1 MTSIQVDKE
10 LQSAIKETRVIAKLI
25 QSGSTCLVCFV
36 SNPFLIEKHH
46 IGGKK
51 HSSVT
56 IPLCANCHVLASK
69 NQISYDQ
76 KWLEYQKSEPEK
88 AQFVIKDLEFLIDK
102 MRKIHEF

>member
-1 MTSIQVDKE
+1 MKVDTE
-10 LQSAIKETRVIAKLI
+10 LQSTIKETKSIGKLI
-25 QSGSTCLVCFV
+25 KLGSTCLVCFI

-76 KWLEYQKSEPEK
+76 KWLEFQELEPEK
-88 AQFVIKDLEFLIDK
+88 IQFVIKDLEFLIYQ

>member
-1 MTSIQVDKE
+1 MQVDTE

-25 QSGSTCLVCFV
+25 KLGSTCLVCFV

-46 IGGKK
+46 VGGKK

-69 NQISYDQ
+69 NQISYGQ
-76 KWLEYQKSEPEK
+76 KWLEFQKYEPEK
-88 AQFVIKDLEFLIDK
+88 IQFIIKDLEFLIDK
-102 MRKIHEF
+102 MRKNS

>member
-1 MTSIQVDKE
+1 MQVDEE
-10 LQSAIKETRVIAKLI
+10 LKSAIKETKSIAKI
-25 QSGSTCLVCFV
+25 IKSGSTCLVCFI

-69 NQISYDQ
+69 NQISYNK
-76 KWLEYQKSEPEK
+76 KWLEFQKSEPEK
-88 AQFVIKDLEFLIDK
+88 VQFVIKDLEFLIGQA
-102 MRKIHEF
+102 RRILHGI